1 MRQLMG
7 PKRCR
12 CSMRVCRV
20 NGSPWFRFIGVG
32 LNAWGFVWAI
42 VDTACGAGLPFP
54 AAAIWAVGLAM
65 ATS

>member
-1 MRQLMG
+1 
-7 PKRCR
+7 
-12 CSMRVCRV
+12 MRVCRV